1 MSVEQF
7 IPSEEDFL
15 KSAIKEVNE
24 CIELFESEDE
34 TRDFHDIIIENSLE
48 LFMPFWRIDQKFLS
62 KDFPGA
68 GFLQEQLE
76 EEKVE
81 RWSEWMEAV
90 EFFYKAGA
98 MERVE
103 GECKVLWKWIG
114 ETCIRYLQ
122 ESVRL
127 ISES

>member
-15 KSAIKEVNE
+15 KSAMKEVNE

-103 GECKVLWKWIG
+103 GECEVLWKWIG